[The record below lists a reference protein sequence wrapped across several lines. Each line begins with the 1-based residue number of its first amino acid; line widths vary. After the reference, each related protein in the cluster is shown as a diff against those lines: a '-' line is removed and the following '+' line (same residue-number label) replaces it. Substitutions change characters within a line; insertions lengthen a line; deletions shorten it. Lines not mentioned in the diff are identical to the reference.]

1 MFSISFGSSRLRI
14 YQNLQLISKYRFIR
28 VLKDSA
34 AIWILKPYKIYG
46 QNTSEPPPSHLHPY
60 PLSHN
65 FLLSMVLPYGLVFA
79 YVSYFMLYVEGNTLC
94 CYKNNSDKWTVA
106 TSMEKYDP
114 TFYID
119 LKKNTK
125 KSVEMNFSIGDV
137 IDEDGMILDELVLKK
152 VQGMIKEAGKGEKVE
167 GKKDQ

>member
-1 MFSISFGSSRLRI
+1 
-14 YQNLQLISKYRFIR
+14 
-28 VLKDSA
+28 
-34 AIWILKPYKIYG
+34 
-46 QNTSEPPPSHLHPY
+46 
-60 PLSHN
+60 
-65 FLLSMVLPYGLVFA
+65 
-79 YVSYFMLYVEGNTLC
+79 
-94 CYKNNSDKWTVA
+94 
-106 TSMEKYDP
+106 MEKYDP